1 MLNITDIRIRKVNA
15 EGGKLKTV
23 ASIIID
29 DCFAVHDIK
38 IVEGEGGNFIAMPS
52 RKLPSG
58 EFKDT
63 VHPINTET
71 REALRDRILAAYEE
85 SLKD

>member
-15 EGGKLKTV
+15 EGGKLKAV